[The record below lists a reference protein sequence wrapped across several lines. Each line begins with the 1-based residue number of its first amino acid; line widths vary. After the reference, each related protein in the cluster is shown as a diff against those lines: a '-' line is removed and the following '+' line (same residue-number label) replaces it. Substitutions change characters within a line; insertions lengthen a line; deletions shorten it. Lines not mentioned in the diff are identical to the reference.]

1 MCLITSHAVPL
12 MASILGGASM
22 AGPRDWENPAVVG
35 INKRRAHVPLRSFT
49 APEQAWQ
56 HFALPPEAPTA
67 AASPRL
73 LSLNGGDWRFK
84 LHARPEA
91 VPPAF
96 IQPEFQEDGSW
107 SEVGAAGWVLQG
119 EQSCRAAAH
128 THLGGRVRGGCN
140 WVGGRCSRVGRA
152 AGRQSTPR
160 GEPGS
165 RWVLQGRCCRVGR
178 AAGGVAAAGRAG
190 RRADS
195 RISAGGGAG
204 PTSLWFCLNAT
215 LQQARSGNL
224 PYAVCLH
231 CCR

>member
-22 AGPRDWENPAVVG
+22 AGLRDWENPAVVG

-91 VPPAF
+91 VPSAF
-96 IQPEFQEDGSW
+96 SQPEFQEDGSW
-107 SEVGAAGWVLQG
+107 SEVGAAGWVLLG
-119 EQSCRAAAH
+119 GQSCRARS
-128 THLGGRVRGGCN
+128 TPRWQPGPR
-140 WVGGRCSRVGRA
+140 WVLLGRCCWVGRA

-160 GEPGS
+160 GQPGP
-165 RWVLQGRCCRVGR
+165 RWVLLGGQNCRRGLQLQAGQGAGR
-178 AAGGVAAAGRAG
+178 AAGARQGE
-190 RRADS
+190 
-195 RISAGGGAG
+195 GAVG
-204 PTSLWFCLNAT
+204 PRCGL
-215 LQQARSGNL
+215 
-224 PYAVCLH
+224 V
-231 CCR
+231 